1 MGNSKRIAFEIRII
15 LDSSLAISPEY
26 HLLDYKYSNGHQDT
40 LYIEDNIVSISGD
53 RSNKPN
59 FDEIF
64 INNHSEIYFQLM
76 KSYVYYCITN
86 GVIPEILE
94 IRCFDKNKNVVKRY
108 TRSAITNLQV
118 CRDPKE
124 LKCINKSKLSIIF
137 KSSPE
142 GVKHLYATTTLI
154 RSFCSKDNNDIFEK
168 LWKSYNSIY
177 KTRSSKRTDRECLD
191 DIGILMST
199 NPSDFPL
206 SITKVTSLDKTT
218 ILASTRWFKML
229 EYFYLIQG
237 NLKTKETR
245 LNIFLTKFND
255 IRLSQIALETIDF
268 KSNFW
273 SNIPLRTQTLSQI
286 NALIVNQQVNDGEVI
301 EILCNYYMYFLR
313 NKSLHGDQT
322 DHSFRFI
329 SNNKE
334 EKTLMFSS
342 DILFSVIC
350 DLINNHPY

>member
-1 MGNSKRIAFEIRII
+1 MGKSKRIAFEIRII
-15 LDSSLAISPEY
+15 LDCSLAISLEN
-26 HLLDYKYSNGHQDT
+26 HLLDYKYSNGHQDN
-40 LYIEDNIVSISGD
+40 LCIEDNLIKISGD

-59 FDEIF
+59 FEEIF
-64 INNHSEIYFQLM
+64 INNQSEIYFQLM
-76 KSYVYYCITN
+76 KSYVYYCISN

-94 IRCFDKNKNVVKRY
+94 IRCYDPNNNVVKRY
-108 TRSAITNLQV
+108 TRSTITNLQV
-118 CRDPKE
+118 CRDPQK
-124 LKCINKSKLSIIF
+124 LKDISKSKLSVIF
-137 KSSPE
+137 KSSKE
-142 GVKHLYATTTLI
+142 GIKHLYATTTLI
-154 RSFCSKDNNDIFEK
+154 RSFCSKDSNDIFEK

-177 KTRSSKRTDRECLD
+177 KIRSSKGTDRGCLD
-191 DIGILMST
+191 DMGVLMST

-206 SITKVTSLDKTT
+206 SVTKVTNLDKTS

-237 NLKTKETR
+237 NPNTKENR
-245 LNIFLTKFND
+245 LNVFLTKFND
-255 IRLSQIALETIDF
+255 LRLSQIALETIDF
-268 KSNFW
+268 KNNFW
-273 SNIPLRTQTLSQI
+273 SNSNLHAQTLTQI
-286 NALIVNQQVNDGEVI
+286 NALIANQNTNDGEVI
-301 EILCNYYMYFLR
+301 EVLCNYYMYFLR

-342 DILFSVIC
+342 EILFSVVC